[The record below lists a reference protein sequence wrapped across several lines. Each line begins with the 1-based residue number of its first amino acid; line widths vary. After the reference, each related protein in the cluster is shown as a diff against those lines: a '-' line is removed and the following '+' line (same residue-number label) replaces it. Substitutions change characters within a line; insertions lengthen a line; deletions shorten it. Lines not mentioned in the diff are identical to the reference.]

1 MITKAYV
8 QTVIDESTVVV
19 RMPLFNKISEV
30 SGSTPDSE
38 LPIATLCIVPG
49 AEYVLEEG
57 DIVFLGFEED
67 NISTPVVLGVLSRYN
82 KKNSKINL
90 NLLDLYVD
98 QAAKLP
104 YQTTIGDVSAVSIS
118 CLQGLDADQ
127 NIRNKFIELD
137 EADKEMAQDILDL
150 QTADIKIQE
159 ELKNSV
165 ALLNASIQSNSDKI
179 DANTEKI
186 SQLDIN
192 KLDKNKIILGGS
204 AYGDRLPENMAE
216 GQVFFLTLSGYE
228 SGDN

>member
-8 QTVIDESTVVV
+8 QTIIDESTVVV
-19 RMPLFNKISEV
+19 RMPLFNKIAEV

-38 LPIATLCIVPG
+38 LPTASLCIVPG

-67 NISTPVVLGVLSRYN
+67 NISNPVVLGVLSRYN

-104 YQTTIGDVSAVSIS
+104 YQTTIGDVSAVSIA

-137 EADKEMAQDILDL
+137 EVDKEVSQNISDL
-150 QTADIKIQE
+150 QTADIQIQKDLE
-159 ELKNSV
+159 NSV
-165 ALLNASIQSNSDKI
+165 TLINAAIKSNTDKI
-179 DANTEKI
+179 SENTNKI
-186 SQLDIN
+186 TELNTN
-192 KLDKNKIILGGS
+192 KLDKNTIILGGS
-204 AYGDRLPENMAE
+204 AYGTELPEIMEE

-228 SGDN
+228 AGV